1 MGALHVGVTM
11 AATGVSQA
19 RSEASDLH
27 SGDAVHHEDS
37 KSQAPSLEA
46 SVDDL
51 SLELGELDLTSE
63 NINLSGIEKD
73 VESLADHDLLKA
85 ILDQGEGLRDSSRRR
100 RREGVCHLLL
110 ISGGGAAEHLLGCPA
125 GLDPRE
131 YGRRYEDE
139 LRQAELAS
147 IEDYVAEADSLKALY
162 SEVSGREVGGACVA
176 SFCLL
181 GLDKPVAGLFHQ
193 NAQQALVMRFP
204 SPIRILGVARFWS
217 AMECCRRW
225 RACSPGL

>member
-1 MGALHVGVTM
+1 MKQALEVGALHVGVTM

-46 SVDDL
+46 SVGDL

-85 ILDQGEGLRDSSRRR
+85 ILDQGEGLRDSSRGRR
-100 RREGVCHLLL
+100 GEGLCHLLL
-110 ISGGGAAEHLLGCPA
+110 RSGGDAA
-125 GLDPRE
+125 
-131 YGRRYEDE
+131 
-139 LRQAELAS
+139 
-147 IEDYVAEADSLKALY
+147 
-162 SEVSGREVGGACVA
+162 
-176 SFCLL
+176 
-181 GLDKPVAGLFHQ
+181 
-193 NAQQALVMRFP
+193 
-204 SPIRILGVARFWS
+204 
-217 AMECCRRW
+217 
-225 RACSPGL
+225 